1 MLGDALVSLG
11 VVIGGAIIYFIV
23 SIVMIASVI
32 SLLKQSIRM
41 NFDGVPMN
49 VDIEEITAELRE
61 IDGIIDI
68 HHIHIWSL
76 STTENALTAH
86 IILQK

>member
-1 MLGDALVSLG
+1 M
-11 VVIGGAIIYFIV
+11 
-23 SIVMIASVI
+23 VMIMSVI

-41 NFDGVPMN
+41 NFDGVPMTI
-49 VDIEEITAELRE
+49 DIEEITEELRE
-61 IDGIIDI
+61 IEGIADI

-86 IILQK
+86 IVLQQ

>member
-1 MLGDALVSLG
+1 M
-11 VVIGGAIIYFIV
+11 
-23 SIVMIASVI
+23 SVI

-49 VDIEEITAELRE
+49 IDIEEIAEELRE

-86 IILQK
+86 IVLRQ